1 MECGLYGYKQ
11 TKTTNVGLE
20 TSDDAIVQERT
31 NFQLAHYQRSAIIE
45 KIYIQKL
52 TNRKR
57 EEKSSQESVRHPVVI
72 CITTGGET
80 SDKNKVTTKQCKGMR
95 KVNEEK
101 FNHAKRVLQRKK
113 E

>member
-1 MECGLYGYKQ
+1 MTVQIFNLL
-11 TKTTNVGLE
+11 TINVSQFNE
-20 TSDDAIVQERT
+20 FEYRI
-31 NFQLAHYQRSAIIE
+31 
-45 KIYIQKL
+45 IYIQKL

-72 CITTGGET
+72 CIATGGET
-80 SDKNKVTTKQCKGMR
+80 SDKNKVTTKQCKGMC